1 MRGAMAKAPGTIIGP
16 KTAAA
21 ARVGGRGTLDQD
33 WVESSSLQD
42 GEHTACALPSSLR
55 DFSWARGRCL
65 PQRKHDIVAAP
76 KAPVAEKGEPATFE
90 R

>member
-1 MRGAMAKAPGTIIGP
+1 MIGP

-21 ARVGGRGTLDQD
+21 ANWGGPGAGDK
-33 WVESSSLQD
+33 D
-42 GEHTACALPSSLR
+42 GGAARYMDGGGHNPGAVPRSLR

>member
-1 MRGAMAKAPGTIIGP
+1 MIGP

-21 ARVGGRGTLDQD
+21 AISGGRGPGDQD
-33 WVESSSLQD
+33 WAAASSMQD
-42 GEHTACALPSSLR
+42 GEHTPSAVPSSLR

>member
-1 MRGAMAKAPGTIIGP
+1 MIGP

-21 ARVGGRGTLDQD
+21 AISGGRGPGDQD
-33 WVESSSLQD
+33 WAASSSLQD